1 MTRKTPNETS
11 PERQDYEVVRP
22 PQDLRS
28 KVKVLNG
35 KDAAHFDP
43 VKAAE
48 AALARL
54 SGEFDSW
61 MGLEVETLLDAWA
74 ALPPGSLTEAGKDAL
89 FRAAHDIKGQA
100 GTLGYPLA
108 GAVAGNLCYLFEHV
122 SPAADIPRL
131 LVEQH
136 VDAVRAMVA
145 EGAKDADNEV
155 AKALVAR
162 LADVTDDFISR
173 R

>member
-1 MTRKTPNETS
+1 MTRETPKE
-11 PERQDYEVVRP
+11 PAKERKDYEVVKP

-28 KVKVLNG
+28 KVKILEG
-35 KDAAHFDP
+35 KDAARFDP
-43 VKAAE
+43 VQAAE
-48 AALARL
+48 AALQRL
-54 SGEFDSW
+54 SGEFDAW
-61 MGLEVETLLDAWA
+61 MGLEVGTLLDAWA
-74 ALPPGSLTEAGKDAL
+74 ALPEGPLTEEGKTTL

-122 SPAADIPRL
+122 SPAADIPRV

-136 VDAVRAMVA
+136 IDAVRAMVA

-155 AKALVAR
+155 AKALVTR